1 MIARATRKQ
10 VSSRVA
16 TPVLATF
23 RTELGWM
30 AVELCGER
38 LVRLSFGHPSA
49 SAAAK
54 ALGVSKIAGEI
65 DARQQRVIDRL
76 TAFAAGQ
83 RDELLKID
91 VDYGVTTPFQKRV
104 LDACRAIP
112 AGETLSYAQLAQLAG
127 APGAAR
133 AVGSVMRKNRVPL
146 VVPCHRVVSSNG
158 LGGYSAAEGLSVK
171 RRLLEREGVAL
182 RG

>member
-1 MIARATRKQ
+1 MIANATKKRASTTDIRS
-10 VSSRVA
+10 VY
-16 TPVLATF
+16 ATF
-23 RTELGWM
+23 RTEMGWM
-30 AVELCGER
+30 AVEFCGEC
-38 LVRLSFGHPSA
+38 LTRLSFGHPSA

-54 ALGVSKIAGEI
+54 ALGGSKPNDELTNK
-65 DARQQRVIDRL
+65 QQRAVDRL
-76 TAFAAGQ
+76 TAFAAGE
-83 RDELLKID
+83 RDELLKIE
-91 VDYGVTTPFQKRV
+91 VDYGSTTPFQKRV

-112 AGETLSYAQLAQLAG
+112 AGETLSYGQLAQVVG

-133 AVGSVMRKNRVPL
+133 AVGSVMRKNRIPL
-146 VVPCHRVVSSNG
+146 VVPCHRVVSSCG